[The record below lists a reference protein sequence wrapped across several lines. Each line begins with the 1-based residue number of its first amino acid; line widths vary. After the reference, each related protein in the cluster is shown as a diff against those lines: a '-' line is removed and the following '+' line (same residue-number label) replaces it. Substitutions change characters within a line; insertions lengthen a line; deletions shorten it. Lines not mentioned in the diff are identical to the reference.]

1 MNKSASLLENLDVIK
16 NTLNGLLNPALESE
30 IDELSGKISE
40 EKFYLVVL
48 GLFKRGKSSFINS
61 LLGEIVVPSGVV
73 PLTAIITLIEHSDEK
88 YAEIYFKDGKKEK
101 VRIDEVKNF
110 IAEAKNPN
118 NEKNVTKVIIY
129 YPSEI
134 LKFVTIIDT
143 PGVGSSLE
151 HNTQTT
157 LEFVNKIDAAV
168 FMLSTDIPI
177 TKLEVEFLSKL
188 KEIVP
193 RIIFVLNKTDL
204 LENKSLTELTDY
216 NNQVLNEICEN
227 NFKII
232 QTSSKLALEGLRG
245 NNPALIEKSN
255 IGKVKQVIFDLL
267 NNEKEEIFIKATKS
281 RFIKVLNEA
290 KSLIAFKIRTLK
302 MPAEQLDEK
311 LSQFQKS
318 IEVMKTEKDEFDIL
332 MEGKIKRLQEY
343 VEEETDKLGNILNE
357 KIEKEFNENF
367 IEVVAKIRELS
378 PEEFQIEYFSAIHED
393 FDKLKKSLEK
403 DVIEK
408 FKTLL
413 NKYGEGSNK
422 FLSELIAT
430 LPEFTGL
437 KFEALSDIFDLDI
450 YTGFY
455 YNFSAQPIPLGLNN
469 KSIRKKMPAAVIKKT
484 LLNKILKNF
493 KEKIISN
500 TASVKYDINYRIQE
514 SFLQFKFDLNNKL
527 DSVLKSLEKILIE
540 TIEEKKKTESEVV
553 KELALYEE
561 KLNVLNKLG

>member
-1 MNKSASLLENLDVIK
+1 MNNSASLLENLDVIK

-88 YAEIYFKDGKKEK
+88 YAEIYFKHGKKEK
-101 VRIDEVKNF
+101 VRIDEVKDF

-204 LENKSLTELTDY
+204 LENESLTELTDY
-216 NNQVLNEICEN
+216 NNQVLSEICEN

-367 IEVVAKIRELS
+367 TEVVEKIKELS
-378 PEEFQIEYFSAIHED
+378 PEEFQIEYFSAIRED

-540 TIEEKKKTESEVV
+540 TIEEKKKTESEVA

>member
-101 VRIDEVKNF
+101 VRIDEVKDF

-204 LENKSLTELTDY
+204 LENESLTELTDY
-216 NNQVLNEICEN
+216 NNQVLSGICEN

-232 QTSSKLALEGLRG
+232 QTSSKLALEGLRE

-367 IEVVAKIRELS
+367 TEVVAKIRELS
-378 PEEFQIEYFSAIHED
+378 PEEFQIEYFSAIRED

-408 FKTLL
+408 FKALL

-484 LLNKILKNF
+484 LINKILKNF

-540 TIEEKKKTESEVV
+540 TIEEKKKTESEVA